1 MKVILNLPCELEEVP
16 QKLFLLTQAEW
27 HILRRKVNEEF
38 FDKDPQSLSAT
49 GLFKLVESIRGSL
62 VELDAK
68 LETTAELLKEQQA
81 AVLGIGVSE
90 AAEAAEPAAQQK
102 ALDDYHDGIGLPTGS
117 E

>member
-16 QKLFLLTQAEW
+16 QKLFLLTQADW
-27 HILRRKVNEEF
+27 HSLSRKVNEEF
-38 FDKDPQSLSAT
+38 FDKDPQYLSAT

-68 LETTAELLKEQQA
+68 LETTTELLKEQQA
-81 AVLGIGVSE
+81 AVLGIGASAPLDSQTPE
-90 AAEAAEPAAQQK
+90 ELTSI
-102 ALDDYHDGIGLPTGS
+102 LDDYHDGIGLPTGS

>member
-27 HILRRKVNEEF
+27 HVMRRKVNEEF

-68 LETTAELLKEQQA
+68 LETTTELLKEQQA
-81 AVLGIGVSE
+81 AVLGIGASAPVE
-90 AAEAAEPAAQQK
+90 NTVQEE
-102 ALDDYHDGIGLPTGS
+102 LDDYHDGIGLPTGS